1 MPNSKR
7 NQLSHHDGKRKHGD
21 LPWHDVAQEE
31 TVDDL
36 LIASMA
42 VASTWC
48 DEASPHPAV
57 DNSSASESAIERDD
71 SKENDHDSDH
81 DDIAEADEISIS
93 SSNQDGSAPNS
104 KEDDDT
110 ELMGQSDNNEKSLNL
125 RVVKEDESDDD
136 GSDIDLTEHLA
147 NMEDDDDDAPKNS
160 KGNQAKVVFSIYEG
174 PKTEHEIDPY
184 KCPTDELEKLNVCVG
199 IEMDNIGDPTILDD
213 ATRNRLRIAGT
224 IRTYLVDQRTIVVDS
239 LIPAALQSDFQNHH
253 SMDATLDEGSMLAIL
268 LGKGCGMLSAS
279 SWKNRGSFWTGT
291 ETALCNSSPDPPK
304 AERSSGELAT
314 EEKPKLGP
322 SDMTSNEDGAAARS
336 LAKIEA
342 IESTENVNDVERM
355 RSTISEEVENKDTE
369 IDGSVSVEKNPE
381 QVSAING
388 AIHDT
393 SEEKIAPEPS
403 EEQDDPWCHKGKLSC
418 ILRNTPNA
426 IVYSLVDHVKLI
438 DKDLIIRGKG
448 CDASNMF
455 DEEVGPSE
463 QQDFSDDEEERQAK
477 RGNRKSR
484 QPGQHDGQ
492 SERKS
497 DDRKNFSGRSSVGR
511 SGGRG
516 RGRGHGRGM
525 GPTHGY
531 VSHNSHHTQ
540 QQQQQQPFYHAQPTA
555 LMQYQYP
562 NPGYTQTHQP
572 YPPHTSPQF
581 YQGGYPP
588 QYNQQSFQA
597 QSIDY
602 GGHPGYIYGAPPPP
616 PPPPPRQNNMPGQY
630 SQQQQ
635 TGNAVPPSTQGDTV
649 YYDYSGS

>member
-57 DNSSASESAIERDD
+57 DNSSTSESVNERDD
-71 SKENDHDSDH
+71 SKENDDDSDA
-81 DDIAEADEISIS
+81 DDIADADEISTS

-104 KEDDDT
+104 KEEEDT
-110 ELMGQSDNNEKSLNL
+110 ELMGQSDTNEKSLNL
-125 RVVKEDESDDD
+125 RVVKEDDSDDD
-136 GSDIDLTEHLA
+136 CSDIDLTEHLA

-160 KGNQAKVVFSIYEG
+160 KGNQAKVAFSIYEG

-239 LIPAALQSDFQNHH
+239 LIPAALQSDLQNHL
-253 SMDATLDEGSMLAIL
+253 SMDAPLDEGSMLAIL
-268 LGKGCGMLSAS
+268 LGKG
-279 SWKNRGSFWTGT
+279 NDGT
-291 ETALCNSSPDPPK
+291 YEITTLKKDVACSLQVVGKIVEVFGPVQRPLYVIRLPDPPK

-314 EEKPKLGP
+314 EGKPKLGP
-322 SDMTSNEDGAAARS
+322 SDMASNEDGAAARS
-336 LAKIEA
+336 LVKIEA

-369 IDGSVSVEKNPE
+369 IDRSVSVEKNPE
-381 QVSAING
+381 PVSAINV

-438 DKDLIIRGKG
+438 DKDLIIRVSGKG
-448 CDASNMF
+448 CGEFDVIVCKHWTELLLGSN
-455 DEEVGPSE
+455 
-463 QQDFSDDEEERQAK
+463 
-477 RGNRKSR
+477 
-484 QPGQHDGQ
+484 
-492 SERKS
+492 
-497 DDRKNFSGRSSVGR
+497 
-511 SGGRG
+511 
-516 RGRGHGRGM
+516 
-525 GPTHGY
+525 
-531 VSHNSHHTQ
+531 
-540 QQQQQQPFYHAQPTA
+540 
-555 LMQYQYP
+555 
-562 NPGYTQTHQP
+562 
-572 YPPHTSPQF
+572 
-581 YQGGYPP
+581 
-588 QYNQQSFQA
+588 
-597 QSIDY
+597 
-602 GGHPGYIYGAPPPP
+602 
-616 PPPPPRQNNMPGQY
+616 
-630 SQQQQ
+630 
-635 TGNAVPPSTQGDTV
+635 
-649 YYDYSGS
+649 

>member
-125 RVVKEDESDDD
+125 QVEKEDESDDD

-160 KGNQAKVVFSIYEG
+160 KGNQAKVAFSIYEG

-239 LIPAALQSDFQNHH
+239 LIPAALQ
-253 SMDATLDEGSMLAIL
+253 
-268 LGKGCGMLSAS
+268 K
-279 SWKNRGSFWTGT
+279 
-291 ETALCNSSPDPPK
+291 
-304 AERSSGELAT
+304 
-314 EEKPKLGP
+314 
-322 SDMTSNEDGAAARS
+322 
-336 LAKIEA
+336 
-342 IESTENVNDVERM
+342 
-355 RSTISEEVENKDTE
+355 
-369 IDGSVSVEKNPE
+369 
-381 QVSAING
+381 
-388 AIHDT
+388 
-393 SEEKIAPEPS
+393 KIAPEPS

-438 DKDLIIRGKG
+438 DKDLIIRLVAKAAMPQTCLTKRSVPVSNRTSVTMRRNGKLKG
-448 CDASNMF
+448 ETENLDNLANMMAIGK
-455 DEEVGPSE
+455 E
-463 QQDFSDDEEERQAK
+463 K
-477 RGNRKSR
+477 
-484 QPGQHDGQ
+484 
-492 SERKS
+492 
-497 DDRKNFSGRSSVGR
+497 
-511 SGGRG
+511 
-516 RGRGHGRGM
+516 
-525 GPTHGY
+525 
-531 VSHNSHHTQ
+531 
-540 QQQQQQPFYHAQPTA
+540 
-555 LMQYQYP
+555 
-562 NPGYTQTHQP
+562 
-572 YPPHTSPQF
+572 
-581 YQGGYPP
+581 
-588 QYNQQSFQA
+588 
-597 QSIDY
+597 
-602 GGHPGYIYGAPPPP
+602 
-616 PPPPPRQNNMPGQY
+616 
-630 SQQQQ
+630 
-635 TGNAVPPSTQGDTV
+635 
-649 YYDYSGS
+649 